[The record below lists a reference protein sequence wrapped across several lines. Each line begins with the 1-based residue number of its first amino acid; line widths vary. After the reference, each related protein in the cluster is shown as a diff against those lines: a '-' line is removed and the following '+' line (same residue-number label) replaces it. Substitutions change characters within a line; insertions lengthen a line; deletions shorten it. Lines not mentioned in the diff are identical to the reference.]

1 MGHNLRGRD
10 SRPNRLEIRLS
21 DAELEE
27 LEQACLRLDR
37 SASAVM
43 RLALAALVQK
53 GDARDPIR
61 QSEG

>member
-21 DAELEE
+21 DTELEE
-27 LEQACLRLDR
+27 LEQLCLRLDR

>member
-27 LEQACLRLDR
+27 LEQLCLRLDR

-43 RLALAALVQK
+43 RLALAALVEQGVAHAPRK
-53 GDARDPIR
+53 A
-61 QSEG
+61 EG